1 MAENDRPGL
10 ANQALLN
17 KIDKLR
23 ELNVKSIELPQLVI
37 VGDQSSGK
45 SSVLKSLTGFSFP
58 QAPGLCTRYVTLIS
72 CRHAPEKHVVVS
84 IIPRSDA
91 DKAVEGRLRAFKRS
105 ISNLMNKALVR
116 IIEEANKVIGIRMT
130 ADDTDSSLQTFSEDI
145 LNIEISGP
153 EQEYF
158 TVINIPGIF
167 RVPSPPL
174 TTDSDIAL
182 VRNMVQSYIENSRTI
197 ILAVL
202 PSNVD
207 ISTQEILKMAEN
219 ADPEGILAQ
228 EKTFFNGST
237 WRQVAAS
244 RRCGIRSL
252 KNRLSDL
259 LMNISKKEFPH
270 IKADSIRPS
279 HTEQTSQRI
288 FLRKMGSKFQAITQC
303 ALNRYYDSKIIFT
316 EVPSLKLITKITK
329 MNEKFAND
337 FWKKGHKQH
346 FSANWDDEGEK
357 IYKLTENNNNSTP
370 FEDLLQN
377 YPELHDIINTDNYQC
392 LKLKAFNDDSIMDY
406 IERVY
411 QSNRGPELGTFSGSI
426 LAATFREQSE
436 KWEPL
441 VLTHV
446 SKSIALVH
454 DYIFKLLVYIY
465 PDKQVRDQL
474 WETLLINE
482 LRKAYVR
489 AMEQARFLLRIKQEG
504 RPSTYNHYFSSEV
517 QKKRQ
522 DRMTAAIAD
531 KSDTHYTHDNKPI
544 DVIPVTGL
552 RTVVVNKDNAQQ
564 VREDI
569 LDILASYYRVSRKCF
584 VDVICKQVIS
594 HFLLEGDESP
604 LKIFRP
610 ELVMGLDDE
619 QLETIAGED
628 EETKRQRSMLES
640 EIKNLEAATKVL
652 RG

>member
-1 MAENDRPGL
+1 MAEDDRPGL

-23 ELNVKSIELPQLVI
+23 ELNAKSIELPQLVV

-45 SSVLKSLTGFSFP
+45 SSVLESLTGFSFP
-58 QAPGLCTRYVTLIS
+58 QAPGLCTRYATLIS
-72 CRHAPEKHVVVS
+72 CRRAPEKHVTVS
-84 IIPRSDA
+84 IIPWSDA
-91 DKAVEGRLRAFKRS
+91 DEAVEGRLRAFKHS
-105 ISNLMNKALVR
+105 ISNLTNEALVR
-116 IIEEANKVIGIRMT
+116 IIEEANKVMGIRMT
-130 ADDTDSSLQTFSEDI
+130 ADDTEPSLQTFSEDI
-145 LNIEISGP
+145 LKIEINGP
-153 EQEYF
+153 EQEHF
-158 TVINIPGIF
+158 TVIDVPGIF

-174 TTDSDIAL
+174 TTDSDVAL
-182 VRNMVQSYIENSRTI
+182 VRNMVQ
-197 ILAVL
+197 
-202 PSNVD
+202 
-207 ISTQEILKMAEN
+207 N
-219 ADPEGILAQ
+219 ADPDGMRTMGVLTKPDLVTEIATQDAIKDLILGKQ
-228 EKTFFNGST
+228 NQLRLGYC
-237 WRQVAAS
+237 V
-244 RRCGIRSL
+244 I
-252 KNRLSDL
+252 KNRS
-259 LMNISKKEFPH
+259 
-270 IKADSIRPS
+270 ADDQHKLESIGPS
-279 HTEQTSQRI
+279 RTEQSSQRI
-288 FLRKMGSKFQAITQC
+288 FLRKMASKFQAITQC
-303 ALNRYYDSKIIFT
+303 ALNKYYDSEIIFT

-337 FWKKGHKQH
+337 FWRKGHKRH
-346 FSANWDDEGEK
+346 FSPNWDDEGEK
-357 IYKLTENNNNSTP
+357 IYKLTENNDNSMP

-377 YPELHDIINTDNYQC
+377 YPELHDIIDTDKYYC
-392 LKLKAFNDDSIMDY
+392 LKLKAFNDDSIMDH

-436 KWEPL
+436 KWELL

-446 SKSIALVH
+446 SKSIAL
-454 DYIFKLLVYIY
+454 
-465 PDKQVRDQL
+465 L
-474 WETLLINE
+474 WETVLVDE

-489 AMEQARFLLRIKQEG
+489 AMEQARFLLRIEREG
-504 RPSTYNHYFSSEV
+504 RPSTYNHYFNSEV

-531 KSDTHYTHDNKPI
+531 KTNTHYTADDGPI
-544 DVIPVTGL
+544 DVVPATRL
-552 RTVVVNKDNAQQ
+552 RTFVVNKDNTQQ

-569 LDILASYYRVSRKCF
+569 LDILASYYKVSRKCF

-604 LKIFRP
+604 QIFRP

-640 EIKNLEAATKVL
+640 EIKSLEAAMKVL